1 MGNGARGAC
10 VDTRPRA
17 LGCGRHRK
25 PAMTYT
31 LDMPMIIAATVAFLV
46 GVIIGFALRGGAR
59 HRAQLAE
66 ERLSALASDHNA
78 LLAERDAL
86 RLERDSL
93 DQRLTPLAAEV
104 DRYKRVETRRGVAV
118 DTPVETVAVAPT
130 ATTPDSPDV
139 RRLKGV
145 GDRFAAA
152 LANAGVTR
160 IDQIAAWSSTDADAI
175 DAQLGSFAGRVRTD
189 RLVEQA
195 RLLHEGR
202 TTEYETRFG
211 AI

>member
-1 MGNGARGAC
+1 MNSFTEFLNQPVVLA
-10 VDTRPRA
+10 V
-17 LGCGRHRK
+17 
-25 PAMTYT
+25 
-31 LDMPMIIAATVAFLV
+31 IAFAFIV
-46 GVIIGFALRGGAR
+46 GVWLGMLLRSGAKR
-59 HRAQLAE
+59 RAI
-66 ERLSALASDHNA
+66 RLDEQVN
-78 LLAERDAL
+78 LLAVEREALKSERDAL

-104 DRYKRVETRRGVAV
+104 DRLKRAEAKRLDARAEVPV
-118 DTPVETVAVAPT
+118 DAAADVVGAPVGT
-130 ATTPDSPDV
+130 DDV

-152 LANAGVTR
+152 LAKLGITGIA
-160 IDQIAAWSSTDADAI
+160 QIAAWSGADADVI
-175 DAQLGSFAGRVRTD
+175 DSQLGGFSGRIRTD

-211 AI
+211 AIGE